1 LGASTPEIIR
11 SLLTEF
17 IITIIV
23 ASAIAFPL
31 AYLLSRSWLNTFV
44 FKIEI
49 GILPFAVSFSL
60 SLCLCLLLVGMK
72 AFRLAQLNLV
82 DSFKNN

>member
-31 AYLLSRSWLNTFV
+31 AYLLSRSWLNTFA

-49 GILPFAVSFSL
+49 GILPFVISFSL
-60 SLCLCLLLVGMK
+60 SLFLCLLLVGMK
-72 AFRLAQLNLV
+72 AYRLASSNLV
-82 DSFKNN
+82 DSFRNN